1 MHPEATLLLNLSAAE
16 NRVRELALKRWWVAD
31 QMGVDRK
38 TVGRWLNGRV
48 KRIRRAN
55 LERLA
60 EVLECSAEELT
71 LSSEAEAIASVADQE
86 RAAQLIEQ
94 ENLLEVLSPSG
105 RWPLLESL
113 IKATLR
119 PSLPLPL
126 LGKLY
131 NLLAIACWRQSRIDD
146 AETYAE
152 KAMQMA
158 VRTGNLNV
166 LTGAHL
172 NLGTISWCRGQLDS
186 ASAHYRAC
194 LARQA
199 HFASSTNH
207 AAAYSNLGAVCC
219 DIGELDRSEVLQLEA
234 IRRYGR
240 LEKPMNSSIARCQ
253 LGLLRLQ
260 QNRLREAKRLFAR
273 SIADAERVGYERGI
287 LFGSLA
293 MADLNAR
300 QGRHTLA
307 SADYERGIVGFEE
320 LGIREALNYE
330 IGSRVARL
338 GGDLELAAERLRQGF
353 ECAVGFPLAEARLHV
368 EAMLGAVA
376 RRETD
381 SESKHREKA
390 ISLLDRLGAH
400 PRAAALKLGR

>member
-1 MHPEATLLLNLSAAE
+1 MHPEATVLFNLSIAE
-16 NRVRELALKRWWVAD
+16 NRVRELALKRWWVAE

-48 KRIRRAN
+48 KRIRRSN
-55 LERLA
+55 LERMA
-60 EVLECSAEELT
+60 EVLECSPEELT
-71 LSSEAEAIASVADQE
+71 ISSEAIASVADQE
-86 RAAQLIEQ
+86 RAAQLIEE

-152 KAMQMA
+152 KAMEMA
-158 VRTGNLNV
+158 VRTGNLQV
-166 LTGAHL
+166 QTGAHL
-172 NLGTISWCRGQLDS
+172 NLGTISWCRGQLDD

-194 LARQA
+194 LSRSK
-199 HFASSTNH
+199 HLVSTTDQ
-207 AAAYSNLGAVCC
+207 AAAYSNLGAVYC
-219 DIGELDRSEVLQLEA
+219 DIGDFDGSETLQLEA

-240 LEKPMNSSIARCQ
+240 LRKPMNSSIARCQ

-260 QNRLREAKRLFAR
+260 QNRLDEATTLIHR
-273 SIADAERVGYERGI
+273 SISDAERAGYKRGL

-293 MADLNAR
+293 TADINAR
-300 QGRHTLA
+300 RGRHELA
-307 SADYERGIVGFEE
+307 ATDYALGIAGFEE
-320 LGIREALNYE
+320 LEIFEALNYE
-330 IGSRVARL
+330 IGSRIARF
-338 GGDLELAAERLRQGF
+338 GSDLELAERRLEKGF
-353 ECAVGFPLAEARLHV
+353 QYAGEFPLARARLHV
-368 EAMLGAVA
+368 ESMLCAVA
-376 RRETD
+376 RRDRVTE
-381 SESKHREKA
+381 SEHREQA
-390 ISLLDRLGAH
+390 IALFETLGAQ